1 MCPHSSFSPSHARP
15 RTRHSSHSPSHRP
28 HHCVGSVLL
37 EEPPL
42 RFPLPPTPGTEAWA
56 RGAGTNFSLS
66 LLLRR
71 APPSPNFMDAL
82 PIRGTGARLWVHA
95 PSLPE
100 SLLEEYFSGFGAVLD
115 VYCPRDAQ

>member
-1 MCPHSSFSPSHARP
+1 
-15 RTRHSSHSPSHRP
+15 
-28 HHCVGSVLL
+28 
-37 EEPPL
+37 
-42 RFPLPPTPGTEAWA
+42 
-56 RGAGTNFSLS
+56 
-66 LLLRR
+66 
-71 APPSPNFMDAL
+71 MDAPL